1 MEAGSVNVNSQLVQD
16 AFLPEAKFRIVQRS
30 YINVG
35 NIKKEM
41 LNLLN
46 YVWDV
51 LLHVRY

>member
-35 NIKKEM
+35 NIK
-41 LNLLN
+41 NLLN